1 MLDLNQTICYNKIMN
16 TKLDIFKKIK
26 IQPNSCHIFQGSLD
40 RCGYGI
46 FYYQSTQH
54 RAHRIVYEL
63 IYGAIPPNM
72 YVCHTCDNPPCCN
85 PDHLFLGTQ
94 QDNMKDRKQKNR
106 TNWKPGIN
114 TIRKQQNLPLL

>member
-1 MLDLNQTICYNKIMN
+1 MN
-16 TKLDIFKKIK
+16 TLQDFYNRLR
-26 IQPNSCHIFQGSLD
+26 PNAQGCLEYTMARD
-40 RCGYGI
+40 KNGYGL
-46 FYYQSTQH
+46 FNYKNKLRKTH
-54 RAHRIVYEL
+54 RFAYEL
-63 IYGAIPPNM
+63 KHGAIPRGM